1 MRVLTKKYGEVN
13 IRWQYGLFNG
23 DRDVTKAFLEKKE
36 GKNATILKEI
46 SVVKNPKEKNDKISA
61 RYFSLSKLLQES
73 FSEIKT
79 IEENGKSKIV
89 YKRTPEDLE
98 DRSRIWDVF
107 KTTVKVTK

>member
-1 MRVLTKKYGEVN
+1 MKVLTKKYGEVI
-13 IRWQYGLFNG
+13 IRWEYGLFNG

-36 GKNATILKEI
+36 GKNSTVIKEI

-73 FSEIKT
+73 FSKVIT
-79 IEENGKSKIV
+79 TEENGKPKKI

-98 DRSRIWDVF
+98 DRNRIWDTF
-107 KTTVKVTK
+107 KATVKVTK